1 MQGQRVHVHV
11 CVACIHHWCCIASSS
26 TCGVRCA
33 AHASHAVH
41 LPGTHA
47 PPAAKLSQRGPCC
60 ACPQVLRLAVY
71 EMTQLDMQAH
81 ALNDHVE
88 VARALAQYTNEAA
101 VGFVN
106 GVLRSA
112 ARAQQA
118 GELPLPEV
126 GALA

>member
-1 MQGQRVHVHV
+1 MHR
-11 CVACIHHWCCIASSS
+11 CNASSP
-26 TCGVRCA
+26 
-33 AHASHAVH
+33 AVH
-41 LPGTHA
+41 SVQHVPRPDLHRSSPGPHSVLPCH
-47 PPAAKLSQRGPCC
+47 

-126 GALA
+126 RALA